1 MNKDYIFLSAPIK
14 LVERL
19 FRVKV
24 SQYFRVEKTRTG
36 TRGNILKSI
45 YRATDE
51 LHIPDYL
58 SPVVEAVFGVSD
70 FPPPAKGAFEPKEYI
85 SLPSQTPLHYYTTL
99 HYTTLHHTTLHYTTL
114 HCTTLLSVTDNFP
127 LQRRQVEEPGSNVT
141 PQVIKSLYK
150 IGNRVGG
157 SKLSSQAVAEFEQ
170 AYFYPSDILEF
181 EKLYNLPIQPIA
193 KIIGPNDPENGYL
206 GEATLDTEYIIG
218 VGTNIPSWVT
228 TNLSFVVFVVGV
240 VTALTRTLT

>member
-1 MNKDYIFLSAPIK
+1 M
-14 LVERL
+14 
-19 FRVKV
+19 
-24 SQYFRVEKTRTG
+24 
-36 TRGNILKSI
+36 
-45 YRATDE
+45 
-51 LHIPDYL
+51 
-58 SPVVEAVFGVSD
+58 
-70 FPPPAKGAFEPKEYI
+70 
-85 SLPSQTPLHYYTTL
+85 
-99 HYTTLHHTTLHYTTL
+99 
-114 HCTTLLSVTDNFP
+114 TDNFP
-127 LQRRQVEEPGSNVT
+127 LHRRQAEEPGSNIT

-228 TNLSFVVFVVGV
+228 TNRFFVCCWCCCQQSYSHTHQGV
-240 VTALTRTLT
+240 LYWNSRFGFDHLG